1 MKMTKRFEKKLKAF
15 AKRHNLDTNFNW
27 DIGWFDFLI
36 GHIKIGSVRFVGYNL
51 CEDKPKLRYD
61 IYLATM
67 YTRIC
72 YRGTHTEY
80 PFVGALTGIQ
90 KNQIKSDHK
99 EGDIWSLEDGTY
111 IDYISEEHSKTATIY
126 TKDIEH
132 ETEDSIIAFF
142 EDALKR
148 LLNAKTLYKMEEK
161 LQDLEKD
168 FRGN

>member
-15 AKRHNLDTNFNW
+15 AKQHNLDTNFSW

-36 GHIKIGSVRFVGYNL
+36 GHIKIGSIRFVGYNL
-51 CEDKPKLRYD
+51 CENKPKLRYD

-72 YRGTHTEY
+72 YRGTHNE
-80 PFVGALTGIQ
+80 PNFWNSRNIV
-90 KNQIKSDHK
+90 KSEHK
-99 EGDIWSLEDGTY
+99 EGDIWSLEDGTF

-126 TKDIEH
+126 TKEF
-132 ETEDSIIAFF
+132 ENQTEESIIAFF